1 MRFKPPPS
9 NSPIG
14 WRVEFRPCELQIS
27 DFENA
32 AVVCFVVLLTR
43 VILSFGYN
51 LLIPISKVDENM
63 KRAQKMDAILKEK
76 FFFRVN
82 ITDTCANDAQ
92 DQEPVIKEMTID
104 QIINGAPEFNFPGL
118 LPLVQDYL
126 RNIEVDTDTMC
137 TLSRYW
143 NYVQKKASGKL
154 MTNARFIR
162 KYILEVR
169 TTIVYLFSLFLK
181 QFTFILASRIQERLL
196 GLRIR
201 YL

>member
-1 MRFKPPPS
+1 
-9 NSPIG
+9 
-14 WRVEFRPCELQIS
+14 
-27 DFENA
+27 
-32 AVVCFVVLLTR
+32 
-43 VILSFGYN
+43 
-51 LLIPISKVDENM
+51 
-63 KRAQKMDAILKEK
+63 
-76 FFFRVN
+76 
-82 ITDTCANDAQ
+82 
-92 DQEPVIKEMTID
+92 MTID

-169 TTIVYLFSLFLK
+169 TTIVYLFSIFFK
-181 QFTFILASRIQERLL
+181 TIYFYSSIPNTGKTPWSQNPLL
-196 GLRIR
+196 MIYSIISIAWNLES
-201 YL
+201 

>member
-1 MRFKPPPS
+1 MF
-9 NSPIG
+9 
-14 WRVEFRPCELQIS
+14 
-27 DFENA
+27 
-32 AVVCFVVLLTR
+32 T
-43 VILSFGYN
+43 
-51 LLIPISKVDENM
+51 
-63 KRAQKMDAILKEK
+63 
-76 FFFRVN
+76 
-82 ITDTCANDAQ
+82 
-92 DQEPVIKEMTID
+92 EMTID

-169 TTIVYLFSLFLK
+169 TTIVYLFSIFLK
-181 QFTFILASRIQERLL
+181 QFTLILASRIQERLF
-196 GLRIR
+196 GLRIH